1 VDCARRPWRIQRV
14 NRNWM
19 PFGSILTAAGML
31 EAANGFRRLKAHK
44 YLPAL
49 RAAPTALQVKHAT
62 KGKLEEKLQAA

>member
-1 VDCARRPWRIQRV
+1 
-14 NRNWM
+14 M